1 MNRRTRWAGEVESL
15 RMALTAL
22 VLCAG
27 VTQAT
32 TVEEDM
38 VWTGGLRSAYF
49 QDREIHSDD
58 LITLEAPQRAEN
70 AAIVPVSIKAN
81 VPQTEE
87 RYIRTVWLFV
97 DKNPGPLVGK
107 FHFTPASGRA
117 DLGLRLRVDAY
128 SPVRAVAE
136 TNDGELHM
144 SRRFVKASGGCSA
157 PASSDPDAARQQLGK
172 MKFLVHQEDGEE
184 QASAVERHSPT
195 HSPSHRPTLAQLMI
209 RHPNSSGL
217 QMDQVTRLYAPPEF
231 VEQVKVSFE
240 GEEIFRA
247 ETSFA
252 VSENPSFRFY
262 FAPQREG
269 EVTAE
274 VIDTEGRQFRET
286 YRVSPVSGEIAARP

>member
-1 MNRRTRWAGEVESL
+1 MSTRLRRAGEVGSFL
-15 RMALTAL
+15 MALA
-22 VLCAG
+22 LCAG
-27 VTQAT
+27 VAHAT
-32 TVEEDM
+32 TAEEDM
-38 VWTGGLRSAYF
+38 AWTGGLRSAHF
-49 QDREIHSDD
+49 QDREIHTDD

-70 AAIVPVSIKAN
+70 AAIVPVSIRAN
-81 VPQTEE
+81 IPQTEE
-87 RYIRTVWLFV
+87 HYIRTIWLFV

-136 TNDGELHM
+136 TSDGELHM

-157 PASSDPDAARQQLGK
+157 PAASDPEAAEKQMGK
-172 MKFLVHQEDGEE
+172 MKFLVHHEDGGA
-184 QASAVERHSPT
+184 QASAVPQD
-195 HSPSHRPTLAQLMI
+195 RPTLAQLMI
-209 RHPNSSGL
+209 RHPNRSGL
-217 QMDQVTRLYAPPEF
+217 QKDQVTHLYAPPEF
-231 VEQVKVSFE
+231 VKEVKVTFE
-240 GEEIFRA
+240 GEEIFSA

-274 VIDTEGRQFRET
+274 VVDTEGRQFSET
-286 YRVSPVSGEIAARP
+286 YRVSPASGEIAATR

>member
-1 MNRRTRWAGEVESL
+1 MNTRLQRHVMVLSFYLAFS
-15 RMALTAL
+15 ALATGA
-22 VLCAG
+22 A
-27 VTQAT
+27 QAT

-38 VWTGGLRSAYF
+38 AWTGGLRSAYF
-49 QDREIHSDD
+49 ADREILTDD

-70 AAIVPVSIKAN
+70 AAIVPVSIKAGI
-81 VPQTEE
+81 PQTED
-87 RYIRTVWLFV
+87 RYIRTIWLFV

-136 TNDGELHM
+136 TNDGQLHM

-157 PASSDPDAARQQLGK
+157 PASSDADAAREELGR
-172 MKFLVHQEDGEE
+172 MKFLVRHEGAEE
-184 QASAVERHSPT
+184 NASKVEASPA
-195 HSPSHRPTLAQLMI
+195 TLAQLMI
-209 RHPNSSGL
+209 RHPNTSGL
-217 QMDQVTRLYAPPEF
+217 QKDQVTHLYAPAEF
-231 VEQVKVSFE
+231 VKQVKVSFE
-240 GEEIFRA
+240 GEEIFQA

-269 EVTAE
+269 AVTAE
-274 VIDTEGRQFRET
+274 VTDTEGRQFTET
-286 YRVSPVSGEIAARP
+286 YDVSPVTGEVAARR